1 MIELTAV
8 LLTVLCGFIFYLIL
22 KDCIRDYR
30 TAAREDKQYRLAIA
44 YIRRHHR
51 HGGEIPTPADIW
63 MYSNGVTREIAIE
76 AYEDYT
82 KGVIEE

>member
-8 LLTVLCGFIFYLIL
+8 LLTVACGFIFYLIL

-30 TAAREDKQYRLAIA
+30 TAAREDKQYRLAIS

-51 HGGEIPTPADIW
+51 HGGEIPTPADMWLHGRIK
-63 MYSNGVTREIAIE
+63 REIAIE